1 MNISISRYCYFS
13 DQQTKQSIKEA
24 VLAQLNLN
32 CEPREHH
39 GNEGNQNQEKDS
51 CSDVLNIHD
60 SNDHDKIDLANI
72 NFR

>member
-24 VLAQLNLN
+24 VLAQLTLN
-32 CEPREHH
+32 CESREHH

-51 CSDVLNIHD
+51 CSYVLNIPV
-60 SNDHDKIDLANI
+60 SNNHDKVDLTNV
-72 NFR
+72 NF

>member
-13 DQQTKQSIKEA
+13 DQQMKQSIKEA

-51 CSDVLNIHD
+51 DVLNIPV
-60 SNDHDKIDLANI
+60 SNNHDKVDLANV

>member
-1 MNISISRYCYFS
+1 MNISISRYYYFS
-13 DQQTKQSIKEA
+13 DQQTKQSIKA
-24 VLAQLNLN
+24 VLPQLNLN

-51 CSDVLNIHD
+51 CSDVLNIHV

>member
-13 DQQTKQSIKEA
+13 DHQTKQSIKEA
-24 VLAQLNLN
+24 VLAQLTLN

-51 CSDVLNIHD
+51 CSDVLNIPV
-60 SNDHDKIDLANI
+60 SNNHDKVDLANV
-72 NFR
+72 NFQ

>member
-1 MNISISRYCYFS
+1 M
-13 DQQTKQSIKEA
+13 
-24 VLAQLNLN
+24 N

-51 CSDVLNIHD
+51 DVLNIPV
-60 SNDHDKIDLANI
+60 SNNHDKVDLANV

>member
-1 MNISISRYCYFS
+1 M
-13 DQQTKQSIKEA
+13 
-24 VLAQLNLN
+24 N